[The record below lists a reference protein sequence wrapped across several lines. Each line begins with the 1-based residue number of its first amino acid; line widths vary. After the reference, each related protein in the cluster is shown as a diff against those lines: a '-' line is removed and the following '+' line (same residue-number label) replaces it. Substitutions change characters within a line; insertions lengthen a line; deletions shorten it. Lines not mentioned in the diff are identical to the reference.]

1 MQCTLLRLVSSRFA
15 TLTAWL
21 VHDGIPQPAIFN
33 ALLPH
38 LPIAFK
44 SPRGRQEILAWIRP
58 YLSLGE
64 PRQFQPILSS
74 VLDALLDKSKETRSN
89 ASAVLETLIH
99 RCGADVVRSQ
109 IGNRKP
115 TDEAQL
121 RSFIDAFDLH
131 PIQDEPPIEPRTT
144 ESSFGNTE
152 NNPAIEKSDERAA
165 RMESMARRPGVRL
178 LTKPKLGP
186 DGKPLPKFNVV
197 SSIPK
202 PIPRR
207 TLDNM
212 KSRSSQVVFRR
223 PDDAPEEINDDFLR
237 EMRDEV
243 PTEIDT
249 MAEVDQFPSENVVPD
264 DSGVSL
270 NSSEGAFES
279 PKRQPLPAVENVNDL
294 RLSFAIPIKS
304 DDLLLEGNEEPL
316 NMQSR
321 VLSSFSLKSSQF
333 TNEFISSLR
342 HSSLFFHDGT
352 TELAI
357 TYREQISNL
366 HNMIDTLTELFCPVS
381 FFFSLLYI
389 GFRLSKSV
397 QNRNSERRSQ
407 RCCGENEF
415 LGCSDNEDRARHSEA

>member
-1 MQCTLLRLVSSRFA
+1 M
-15 TLTAWL
+15 
-21 VHDGIPQPAIFN
+21 
-33 ALLPH
+33 LPH

-64 PRQFQPILSS
+64 PRQFQPILSP

-131 PIQDEPPIEPRTT
+131 PLQDEPLIDSRISEG
-144 ESSFGNTE
+144 SFGNGE
-152 NNPAIEKSDERAA
+152 SNANNEKSDDRAA
-165 RMESMARRPGVRL
+165 RIESMARRPGVRL

-186 DGKPLPKFNVV
+186 DGKPLPKYNVV

-212 KSRSSQVVFRR
+212 KSQGSQVVFRR
-223 PDDAPEEINDDFLR
+223 ADDFPEELNEEIPEEIQNAI
-237 EMRDEV
+237 
-243 PTEIDT
+243 PTEID
-249 MAEVDQFPSENVVPD
+249 AIPEVDHLPLDSGIPD
-264 DSGVSL
+264 DGGVSL

-279 PKRQPLPAVENVNDL
+279 PKRQPLPEKENVNDL

-304 DDLLLEGNEEPL
+304 DDLLLHDNEEPL

-321 VLSSFSLKSSQF
+321 LLSSFSLKSSQF

-342 HSSLFFHDGT
+342 HSSLFFHDCT
-352 TELAI
+352 AELAV
-357 TYREQISNL
+357 TYREQLSDL
-366 HNMIDTLTELFCPVS
+366 HNEMDVLTELFCPV
-381 FFFSLLYI
+381 FFWFS
-389 GFRLSKSV
+389 V
-397 QNRNSERRSQ
+397 
-407 RCCGENEF
+407 
-415 LGCSDNEDRARHSEA
+415 